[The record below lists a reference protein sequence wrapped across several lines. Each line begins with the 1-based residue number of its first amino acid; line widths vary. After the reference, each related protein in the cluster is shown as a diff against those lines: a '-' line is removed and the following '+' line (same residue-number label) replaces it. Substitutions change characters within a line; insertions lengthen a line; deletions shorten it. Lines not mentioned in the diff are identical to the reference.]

1 MSLRRL
7 QIFLEVAAR
16 GSFAAAADRLG
27 LAQSAVSMQMRN
39 LEQEFGAD
47 LFDRSRRP
55 PVLNDRGLALV
66 PEAREIL
73 RKYEDLK
80 RIVRGGGATAGTL
93 RLGVIQTASTGIL
106 PSALARLHR
115 DHPDLRVRIESGLS
129 AGLLGRV
136 THGELDAAILT
147 APERLPPDLRGHVI
161 FEEPL
166 CVIAPKDF
174 PGTSDAE
181 LLTRHPFIRF
191 NRRTGVGR
199 IIEHALRDRAFQV
212 DEAMELDAIEP
223 IIEMVTRALGV
234 AVVPAYALDEE
245 ARGQI
250 RVLPFGDPAVTRR
263 VIVVERHASPRA
275 DLTKV
280 LVGALSGLPNR
291 NVII

>member
-1 MSLRRL
+1 MSFRRL

-27 LAQSAVSMQMRN
+27 LAQSAVSMQIRN
-39 LEQEFGAD
+39 FEEELGAD

-66 PEAREIL
+66 PEAREVVT
-73 RKYEDLK
+73 KYEDLK
-80 RIVRGGGATAGTL
+80 RIARRGGEIAGTL

-115 DHPDLRVRIESGLS
+115 DHPELRVRIESGLS

-136 THGELDAAILT
+136 AQGELDAAILT
-147 APERLPPDLRGHVI
+147 APERLPPELRGYLI

-166 CVIAPKDF
+166 CAIACGDF
-174 PGTSDAE
+174 PGTTDVE

-199 IIEHALRDRAFQV
+199 IIEHALRDRAVQV

-223 IIEMVTRALGV
+223 IIEMVTRGLGV
-234 AVVPAYALDEE
+234 AVVPAYALDRVVREKV
-245 ARGQI
+245 
-250 RVLPFGDPAVTRR
+250 RVLPFGDPVATRR
-263 VIVVERHASPRA
+263 VIVVERHVSPRG
-275 DLTKV
+275 DLTEV
-280 LVGALSGLPNR
+280 LVAALSGLQDE
-291 NVII
+291 NVIV